1 VSTVLVLEGE
11 NKNALAA
18 VRSLGRAG
26 LRVITGSTRRVTR
39 SGVSTYASQNVLYA
53 PPQDERAFVASVL
66 EIVRRCGVDVLL
78 PIGDAS
84 CRILSKH
91 RPEIEGRV
99 AIPIAD
105 WEAMRIASDKQASVS
120 FAGQLGVPVPRTYD
134 AKSDVEQY
142 PVVVKSRLGAGGV
155 SYVNSPEQLAAID
168 ADECILQEYV
178 TGDGYGFF
186 TLFERGRE
194 RAIFMHRRI
203 REYPITGGASTAAES
218 IYDEKLRDLGLA
230 VLKGLQWHGVAMVEF
245 KRDVTDGNYKLMEI
259 NPKFWGS
266 LDLAIAAGVD
276 FPRLAVEMALGRLAE
291 DVMKYDVGL
300 RFRWVFDDLVRLA
313 AQPSSFRAFIRD
325 FHNGTKS
332 DITSGDL
339 KPAVYDAGRA
349 IGSVVVRGSTGRL
362 RYPHGR
368 PQQAF
373 SSHDQPLLK

>member
-26 LRVITGSTRRVTR
+26 FRVITGSTRRLTR
-39 SGVSTYASQNVLYA
+39 SGVSRYASKSVPYA

-66 EIVRRCGVDVLL
+66 GTVRRCGVDVVL
-78 PIGDAS
+78 PIGDTS

-91 RPEIEGRV
+91 RAEVEAQA

-105 WEAMRIASDKQASVS
+105 WGAMRIASDKQASVS
-120 FAGQLGVPVPRTYD
+120 FASRQGIPVPRTYD
-134 AKSDVEQY
+134 DKDEVERY
-142 PVVVKSRLGAGGV
+142 PVVVKSRIGAGGV
-155 SYVNSPEQLAAID
+155 SYVNSPDELAAIN
-168 ADECILQEYV
+168 AEESILQEYV
-178 TGDGYGFF
+178 SGDGYGFF
-186 TLFERGRE
+186 ALFERGRE

-218 IYDEKLRDLGLA
+218 IYDEQLLDLGVS
-230 VLKGLQWHGVAMVEF
+230 VLRGLQWHGVAMVEF
-245 KRDVTDGNYKLMEI
+245 KRDAGDGTYKLMEV

-276 FPRLAVEMALGRLAE
+276 FPRLAVEMALGRLTQ
-291 DVMKYDVGL
+291 DVMTYDVGV

-313 AQPSSFRAFIRD
+313 ACPRSFGAVMRD
-325 FHNGTKS
+325 FRNGTQS
-332 DITSGDL
+332 DIDARDL

-349 IGSVVVRGSTGRL
+349 IGSVIVRASTGRL

-368 PQQAF
+368 PR
-373 SSHDQPLLK
+373 